1 MNRGIVAVLLLAA
14 GAWVALAGDGL
25 SQPNPFS
32 RLTGREQP
40 VEASAVWYERA
51 DRRGR
56 IVVDRSGNPA
66 LIWQEGAQ
74 EVHAVYVNRASG
86 GGEVLLSDTDRAL
99 LRVSNLGGATYFPAD
114 APDGVI
120 VEQIGPAHT
129 LVAAP
134 ASANDLQRIARDLAD
149 GIGRLNRN
157 QVTVEVPSLGPVDNA
172 YLADAMTVALLG
184 VERAQRRNIRDLRTV
199 RIVTG
204 MRPDARYAGGTLTI
218 TIQAGQGYA
227 GRPSSDYIRR
237 TIDRAR

>member
-1 MNRGIVAVLLLAA
+1 MNRGIVACLLLAA
-14 GAWVALAGDGL
+14 GACVALVGDGL

-56 IVVDRSGNPA
+56 LVVDRSGNPA
-66 LIWQEGAQ
+66 LIWQEGTQ
-74 EVHAVYVNRASG
+74 EIHAVYVNRASG
-86 GGEVLLSDTDRAL
+86 GGEVLLTDTDRAL
-99 LRVSNLGGATYFPAD
+99 LRLSNLGGATYFPPD

-129 LVAAP
+129 LVAPP
-134 ASANDLQRIARDLAD
+134 ASAQDLQRLARDLAD

-157 QVTVEVPSLGPVDNA
+157 QVTVVVPSMGPVDNA
-172 YLADAMTVALLG
+172 YLADAMMLALIG
-184 VERAQRRNIRDLRTV
+184 AERAQRRNIRDLREV
-199 RIVTG
+199 RIEAG
-204 MRPDARYAGGTLTI
+204 DSIDARYAGGTLVI
-218 TIQAGQGYA
+218 SIEPGRGYA

-237 TIDRAR
+237 AIDSGR